1 MFKEALIKNTKLVA
15 NQHSESLPAQ
25 RIAVEYMRSHNFQAL
40 LYFLNCKLYL
50 LPNLCQLMP
59 K

>member
-1 MFKEALIKNTKLVA
+1 MFKEALIKNTKLVE

>member
-1 MFKEALIKNTKLVA
+1 MFKEALIKNAKLVE
-15 NQHSESLPAQ
+15 NQHSESFPAQ
-25 RIAVEYMRSHNFQAL
+25 RIAAEYMRSHNFQAF

-50 LPNLCQLMP
+50 LPNLCQLIP